1 MNKELIEKI
10 TAFAQ
15 GNEELA
21 MQTDSSFEFGIVAA
35 YEYLQR
41 QPMSNKQ
48 ILKVLLKQ
56 NYDMLKE
63 FVSDMVYYA
72 HKAECQ
78 DTLSEEDFVIEQL
91 KRRIADD
98 END

>member
-1 MNKELIEKI
+1 MNKELIKKI

-41 QPMSNKQ
+41 QPISDKQ
-48 ILKVLLKQ
+48 ILKVLLI
-56 NYDMLKE
+56 NNDR
-63 FVSDMVYYA
+63 
-72 HKAECQ
+72 
-78 DTLSEEDFVIEQL
+78 QL
-91 KRRIADD
+91 KDIHCNFDFSKITEYIKRHW
-98 END
+98 NDCD

>member
-10 TAFAQ
+10 KAFAK
-15 GNEELA
+15 GKEGLA

-56 NYDMLKE
+56 NYDILKE

-78 DTLSEEDFVIEQL
+78 DTLSEEDYVIEQL

-98 END
+98 ASN